1 MFLYFIHYCLK
12 LFLNSRSIFNPD
24 IFNFLQILVL
34 LDVSHDQEMVDE
46 GMAREIVNRIQKL
59 RKKAHLIP
67 TDQITV
73 YYNISPENSD
83 LNRVAKE
90 YRDFIEVSIKAPFT
104 KSDAVTTGVIASE
117 EQEVS
122 FQFIL
127 SSYTVILL
135 LPLTLFSSVIQIMNN
150 FILFFMKKSLL
161 IMIK

>member
-1 MFLYFIHYCLK
+1 M
-12 LFLNSRSIFNPD
+12 
-24 IFNFLQILVL
+24 NFLQILVL

-73 YYNISPENSD
+73 YYNISPEDSD

-104 KSDAVTTGVIASE
+104 KSDAVTTGAIASE

-122 FQFIL
+122 F
-127 SSYTVILL
+127 
-135 LPLTLFSSVIQIMNN
+135 
-150 FILFFMKKSLL
+150 
-161 IMIK
+161 